1 VASGPRP
8 VAADEPLPSLVLA
21 GVGRLVSWW
30 RLELALAVPLVAG
43 TWWLAASPWPIL
55 APCLV
60 VAVTVL
66 LVAVRPVRR
75 ACRAALAKERAR
87 RRWYRG
93 CHAAAL
99 PVFTK
104 RTQPQ
109 VLRARPV
116 PAGDLLDVLVPF
128 GTAVADLEAGRDVLA
143 AALHARDVTV
153 ARDPA
158 NARKARVLVA
168 RRDPLGDGLPLCWP
182 HVDEQ
187 RLSVW
192 EPIPVGVGDDGE
204 AVTVNLIERNLLLG
218 GEPGAGKSAA
228 LSLLIATAALDPD
241 VTLWLLDGKRVE
253 LATWNGCARYTVG
266 PDLSE
271 ALHVLRSLQ
280 IDMDR
285 RYDEL
290 LTRRLRKVTRDFSL
304 GLQVVVVDELA
315 FYLNVGD
322 RRARQEFAELL
333 RDLVARGRAAGIIVL
348 AATQKPS
355 VDIIPSALRDLFAFR
370 WAMSCSTPA
379 ASDTI
384 LGQGWASRGYS
395 AAEIDTGHRGVGYL
409 LHEGGTPVRCKAY
422 YLDDLTLDVL
432 ARRSETLRGTHL
444 DPVLVDEAS
453 GLPEVAQ

>member
-1 VASGPRP
+1 VANPIPTRG
-8 VAADEPLPSLVLA
+8 DEPLSSLA
-21 GVGRLVSWW
+21 MGGVARFVSWW
-30 RLELALAVPLVAG
+30 RCELAFLVPLAAG
-43 TWWLAASPWPIL
+43 SWWLAAR
-55 APCLV
+55 APLLGVLPTV
-60 VAVTVL
+60 VAAAASM
-66 LVAVRPVRR
+66 VAPLRR
-75 ACRAALAKERAR
+75 AVSSVLAKERAR
-87 RRWYRG
+87 RRWYRA

-99 PVFTK
+99 PVFAR
-104 RTQPQ
+104 RTAPQ
-109 VLRARPV
+109 VCSVRVV
-116 PAGDLLDVLVPF
+116 PAGDVLDVLVPY
-128 GTAVADLEAGRDVLA
+128 GAAVADLEAGRDVLA

-153 ARDPA
+153 TRDPM
-158 NARKARVLVA
+158 NARKARVLIA
-168 RRDPLGDGLPLCWP
+168 RRDPLGDGGPIGWP
-182 HVDEQ
+182 NVDAA

-192 EPIPVGVGDDGE
+192 EPIPVGVGDDGDP
-204 AVTVNLIERNLLLG
+204 VTVSLVERNLLLG

-228 LSLLIATAALDPD
+228 MCLLVATAALDPD

-253 LATWNGCARYTVG
+253 LATWNGCARFAVG
-266 PDLSE
+266 PDVGE
-271 ALHVLRSLQ
+271 ALGVLRSLQ

-290 LTRRLRKVTRDFSL
+290 LSRRLRKVTRECGL

-322 RRARQEFAELL
+322 RKARQEFAELL
-333 RDLVARGRAAGIIVL
+333 RDLVARGRAAGIIVI

-395 AAEIDTGHRGVGYL
+395 AAEIDSGHRGVGYL

-422 YLDDLTLDVL
+422 YLDDVALDQL
-432 ARRSETLRGTHL
+432 ADRAETLRGTNLADL
-444 DPVLVDEAS
+444 DTTADAAS
-453 GLPEVAQ
+453 QVSS

>member
-1 VASGPRP
+1 VANPIPNRQ
-8 VAADEPLPSLVLA
+8 DEPLSSLVMGGLA
-21 GVGRLVSWW
+21 RLVIWW
-30 RLELALAVPLVAG
+30 RCELALFVPLVVG
-43 TWWLAASPWPIL
+43 SWWLASRSPVLGVLP
-55 APCLV
+55 V
-60 VAVTVL
+60 VAAIGIVG
-66 LVAVRPVRR
+66 AVRPLRR
-75 ACRAALAKERAR
+75 ALRWVLARERVR
-87 RRWYRG
+87 RRWYRA

-99 PVFTK
+99 PAFAK

-109 VLRARPV
+109 VLSARLV
-116 PAGDLLDVLVPF
+116 PAGDVLDVLVPY
-128 GTAVADLEAGRDVLA
+128 GTSIADLEAGRDVLA

-153 ARDPA
+153 IRDPA

-168 RRDPLGDGLPLCWP
+168 RRDPLGDGAPLSWP
-182 HVDEQ
+182 HVNEQ
-187 RLSVW
+187 RLSLW

-204 AVTVNLIERNLLLG
+204 PVTVSLVERNLLLG

-228 LSLLIATAALDPD
+228 MSLLVATAALDPD

-280 IDMDR
+280 VDMDR

-290 LTRRLRKVTRDFSL
+290 LTLRLRKVTRDSGL

-322 RRARQEFAELL
+322 RKSRQEFAELL
-333 RDLVARGRAAGIIVL
+333 RDLVARGRAAGIVVI

-409 LHEGGTPVRCKAY
+409 LHEGGTPIRCKAY
-422 YLDDLTLDVL
+422 YLDDPTLDSL
-432 ARRSETLRGTHL
+432 ARRAETLRGTHVN
-444 DPVLVDEAS
+444 PAFVDEAS
-453 GLPEVAQ
+453 GLPEVAG

>member
-1 VASGPRP
+1 MPSGR
-8 VAADEPLPSLVLA
+8 VVQEDPLPIVVLSGLGRMLSWWRSELAFMLPVLA
-21 GVGRLVSWW
+21 GMWW
-30 RLELALAVPLVAG
+30 IAG
-43 TWWLAASPWPIL
+43 TRYPLLAFALPPG
-55 APCLV
+55 
-60 VAVTVL
+60 L
-66 LVAVRPVRR
+66 LIALRLMPPVHRR
-75 ACRAALAKERAR
+75 LSDGLRRGAAR

-93 CHAAAL
+93 CHVAAL
-99 PVFTK
+99 PVFE
-104 RTQPQ
+104 RRPHPQ
-109 VLRARPV
+109 VLKAKIV
-116 PAGDLLDVLVPF
+116 PAGDLLEVLVPY

-143 AALHARDVTV
+143 AALHARDITVT
-153 ARDPA
+153 RDPA
-158 NARKARVLVA
+158 NARRARVLVA
-168 RRDPLGDGLPLCWP
+168 RCDPLGDGAAIAWP
-182 HVDEQ
+182 HDDSS
-187 RLSVW
+187 RLSLW

-204 AVTVNLIERNLLLG
+204 TVTVSLVERNLLLG

-290 LTRRLRKVTRDFSL
+290 LTRRLRKVTRDSGL

-322 RRARQEFAELL
+322 RKARQEFAELL

-409 LHEGGTPVRCKAY
+409 LHEGGTPIRCKTY
-422 YLDDLTLDVL
+422 YLDDATLDDL
-432 ARRSETLRGTHL
+432 ARRAETLRGTHL
-444 DPVLVDEAS
+444 DPALVNDPA
-453 GLPEVAQ
+453 GLPEVAG

>member
-1 VASGPRP
+1 MANPATTRS
-8 VAADEPLPSLVLA
+8 DEPLPSLVLA
-21 GVGRLVSWW
+21 GVARSVSWW
-30 RLELALAVPLVAG
+30 RLELAVAAPLVAAS
-43 TWWLAASPWPIL
+43 WWLAGSRWPLLAASPT
-55 APCLV
+55 
-60 VAVTVL
+60 VAVTAL
-66 LVAVRPVRR
+66 LVGARPVRR
-75 ACRAALAKERAR
+75 SFRAALAKERAR

-99 PVFTK
+99 PVFAK

-153 ARDPA
+153 TRDPA

-168 RRDPLGDGLPLCWP
+168 RRDPLGDGQPLPWP
-182 HVDEQ
+182 DVDEP

-192 EPIPVGVGDDGE
+192 EPIPVGVGEDGE
-204 AVTVNLIERNLLLG
+204 MIAVNLVERNLLLG

-290 LTRRLRKVTRDFSL
+290 LGRRLRKVTRDSGL

-322 RRARQEFAELL
+322 RKARQEFAELL
-333 RDLVARGRAAGIIVL
+333 RDLVARGRAAGVIVL

-355 VDIIPSALRDLFAFR
+355 VDIIPSSLRDLFAFR

-409 LHEGGTPVRCKAY
+409 LHEGGTPMRCKAY
-422 YLDDLTLDVL
+422 YLDDPTLDTL
-432 ARRSETLRGTHL
+432 AQRAETVRGTHL
-444 DPVLVDEAS
+444 DPALVDEAA
-453 GLPEVAQ
+453 GLPEVAG